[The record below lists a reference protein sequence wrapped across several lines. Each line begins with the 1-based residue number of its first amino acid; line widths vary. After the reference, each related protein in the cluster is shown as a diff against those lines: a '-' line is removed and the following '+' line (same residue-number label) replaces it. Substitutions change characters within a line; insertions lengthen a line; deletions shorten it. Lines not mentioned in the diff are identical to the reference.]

1 VSFDTCITLGIS
13 LKKIK
18 KSRGP
23 SIDPWGT
30 PEVTGSKS
38 DEKFLI
44 TTFAFY

>member
-1 VSFDTCITLGIS
+1 VSFDITLGIS

-23 SIDPWGT
+23 SIDHWRN
-30 PEVTGSKS
+30 PEVTGRKS
-38 DEKFLI
+38 DEILLI